1 MEGFNDEIEVEKSN
15 ILLIGPT
22 GVGKTLLAQTLARML
37 NVPFSISDATTLTEA
52 GYVGEDVEN
61 ILVRLYQASNYDVN
75 ATEKGIIYIDEL
87 DKIARKSGSPS
98 ITRDV
103 SGEGVQQALLKILEG
118 TVSSIPP
125 KGGRKHPEAPMINI
139 DTRNILFICG
149 GAFDGLE
156 DILRRRLGEKAM
168 GFSAK
173 VKSKQ
178 DYSIDKL
185 MDFVE
190 PEDLL
195 HYGLIPELIGRLPV
209 IVGLQE
215 LGESELLSIL
225 VEPKNSLIKQY
236 KRLFELEGIELKFT
250 EKALLEI
257 VKLSQKRKTGARG
270 LRSIL
275 EKVMQDVMFK
285 TPSMN
290 HVRECLITEE
300 VIVSKAEPLFKHDKS
315 RQSA

>member
-1 MEGFNDEIEVEKSN
+1 
-15 ILLIGPT
+15 
-22 GVGKTLLAQTLARML
+22 
-37 NVPFSISDATTLTEA
+37 
-52 GYVGEDVEN
+52 
-61 ILVRLYQASNYDVN
+61 
-75 ATEKGIIYIDEL
+75 
-87 DKIARKSGSPS
+87 
-98 ITRDV
+98 
-103 SGEGVQQALLKILEG
+103 
-118 TVSSIPP
+118 
-125 KGGRKHPEAPMINI
+125 MINI

-178 DYSIDKL
+178 DYSMDKL

-209 IVGLQE
+209 NVGLRE

-236 KRLFELEGIELKFT
+236 KKLFELEGIELKFT

-290 HVRECLITEE
+290 NVRECLITED
-300 VIVSKAEPLFKHDKS
+300 VILTKAEPVFKYDKS

>member
-1 MEGFNDEIEVEKSN
+1 
-15 ILLIGPT
+15 L
-22 GVGKTLLAQTLARML
+22 L

-61 ILVRLYQASNYDVN
+61 ILVRLYQAANYDVN
-75 ATEKGIIYIDEL
+75 ATEKGIVYIDEL

-149 GAFDGLE
+149 GAFDGLDE
-156 DILRRRLGEKAM
+156 ILRRRLGQKAM
-168 GFSAK
+168 GFSAQL
-173 VKSKQ
+173 KSKN
-178 DYSIDKL
+178 DLSMDTL
-185 MDFVE
+185 MEFVE

-195 HYGLIPELIGRLPV
+195 QFGLIPELIGRLPV
-209 IVGLQE
+209 NVGLQE
-215 LGESELLSIL
+215 LNESQLLAIL

-236 KRLFELEGIELKFT
+236 KKLFELEGIELKFT

-285 TPSMN
+285 APSMN
-290 HVRECLITEE
+290 NVRECLITED
-300 VIVSKAEPLFKHDKS
+300 VILTKAEPLFKYDKS

>member
-1 MEGFNDEIEVEKSN
+1 
-15 ILLIGPT
+15 
-22 GVGKTLLAQTLARML
+22 
-37 NVPFSISDATTLTEA
+37 
-52 GYVGEDVEN
+52 
-61 ILVRLYQASNYDVN
+61 VN
-75 ATEKGIIYIDEL
+75 ATERGIVYIDEL

-185 MDFVE
+185 MDFIE

-236 KRLFELEGIELKFT
+236 KKLFELEGIELKFT

-275 EKVMQDVMFK
+275 EKVMQDIMFK
-285 TPSMN
+285 APSMQ

-300 VIVSKAEPLFKHDKS
+300 VILSKAEPLFKYDKS